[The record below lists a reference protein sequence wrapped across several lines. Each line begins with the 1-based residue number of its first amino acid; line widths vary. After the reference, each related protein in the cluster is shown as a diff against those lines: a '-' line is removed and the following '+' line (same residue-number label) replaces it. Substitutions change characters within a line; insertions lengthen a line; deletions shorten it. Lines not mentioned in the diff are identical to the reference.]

1 MTRHNQRVR
10 RPPNPALPPVSA
22 ARAPAPSQPHFI
34 LRGLGNGPCPNFR
47 PRLWPHCF
55 GWWPHI
61 MPVPERMRTA
71 ESTAVLID
79 MCGLCIL
86 VEPGPVWVRGAGSRW
101 DTFEEIAA

>member
-61 MPVPERMRTA
+61 MPDL
-71 ESTAVLID
+71 VLVI
-79 MCGLCIL
+79 
-86 VEPGPVWVRGAGSRW
+86 EPHCASPNRRYALPAG
-101 DTFEEIAA
+101 